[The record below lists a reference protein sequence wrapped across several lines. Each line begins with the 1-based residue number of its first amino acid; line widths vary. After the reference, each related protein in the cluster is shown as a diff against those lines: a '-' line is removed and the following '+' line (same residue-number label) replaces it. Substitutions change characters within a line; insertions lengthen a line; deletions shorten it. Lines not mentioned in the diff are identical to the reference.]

1 MDINIETIIKKI
13 TKRAIDLFINQ
24 GMILNVDNNSFQND
38 YFNNKFG
45 IFVEIADQN
54 QLISAFGN
62 IESDVNVLEN
72 LIFVLINTLKS
83 LPAEYIEKL
92 QNNSLNI
99 RIWIVENYNNIKGL
113 SDNEKLYNISAN
125 KPAILINKNNTNS
138 FCYLPIIWKD
148 ESDPIYI
155 LENLAIS
162 AELNKDD
169 WKDKDIDL
177 ITFNPQAIA
186 IN

>member
-99 RIWIVENYNNIKGL
+99 RI
-113 SDNEKLYNISAN
+113 
-125 KPAILINKNNTNS
+125 
-138 FCYLPIIWKD
+138 
-148 ESDPIYI
+148 
-155 LENLAIS
+155 
-162 AELNKDD
+162 
-169 WKDKDIDL
+169 
-177 ITFNPQAIA
+177 
-186 IN
+186 

>member
-1 MDINIETIIKKI
+1 
-13 TKRAIDLFINQ
+13 
-24 GMILNVDNNSFQND
+24 
-38 YFNNKFG
+38 
-45 IFVEIADQN
+45 
-54 QLISAFGN
+54 
-62 IESDVNVLEN
+62 
-72 LIFVLINTLKS
+72 